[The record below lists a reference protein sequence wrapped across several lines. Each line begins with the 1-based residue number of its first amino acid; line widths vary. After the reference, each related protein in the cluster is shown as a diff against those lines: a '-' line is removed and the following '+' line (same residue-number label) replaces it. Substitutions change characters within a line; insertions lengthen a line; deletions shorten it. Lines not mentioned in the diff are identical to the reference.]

1 MNLDTL
7 KIKIFADG
15 ADVNTIKSLNA
26 EKWVQG
32 FTTNPTLMKQAG
44 VEDYKSF
51 ALEVLAEVKEKPIS
65 FEVFADD
72 FSEMEE
78 QAKEIA
84 SWGENIYVK
93 IPVTNT
99 KGESSKDLIKNLSEA
114 GVRMNITAVF
124 TTEQTEE
131 IVDSLAPETANI
143 ISIFAGRIADAGT
156 DPVPVMKNCL
166 NVIKSKPK
174 TELLWASPREV
185 LNLLQADEIG
195 CHIITITN
203 DLLQKTKLIG
213 KSLEEYSKETVEM
226 FFNDASEAGYKIETK

>member
-1 MNLDTL
+1 
-7 KIKIFADG
+7 
-15 ADVNTIKSLNA
+15 
-26 EKWVQG
+26 
-32 FTTNPTLMKQAG
+32 MKQAG

>member
-1 MNLDTL
+1 
-7 KIKIFADG
+7 
-15 ADVNTIKSLNA
+15 
-26 EKWVQG
+26 
-32 FTTNPTLMKQAG
+32 MKQAG

-93 IPVTNT
+93 IPVTIT

>member
-226 FFNDASEAGYKIETK
+226 FLTMPLRLDIK

>member
-1 MNLDTL
+1 
-7 KIKIFADG
+7 
-15 ADVNTIKSLNA
+15 
-26 EKWVQG
+26 
-32 FTTNPTLMKQAG
+32 MKQAG

-72 FSEMEE
+72 FSDMEE

-226 FFNDASEAGYKIETK
+226 FFNDASEAGYKLSLIHI